1 MAVGLAVP
9 LAVGLAVMSSALAVA
24 LAVAL
29 ASSSLC
35 CFATAAGARTNAA
48 TRATAVNNSNL
59 LNGTSFGLLP
69 FGAYLH
75 PPFQQHACWQS
86 CTTASTSQH
95 QNEGCKVPPILN
107 YRSRLPARLT
117 SDLLR
122 HPMIVRNLILFSPF
136 QTCCA
141 PLSTGLCGVG
151 LLMGNAIGHPC
162 DPGMR

>member
-1 MAVGLAVP
+1 MAVALGVAVGVAVIAVP
-9 LAVGLAVMSSALAVA
+9 LAVA

-59 LNGTSFGLLP
+59 LNGTSFGRLP
-69 FGAYLH
+69 LPASIYTRLSNNTHVGRVAQLR
-75 PPFQQHACWQS
+75 QQ
-86 CTTASTSQH
+86 ASVSTRAARYRAH
-95 QNEGCKVPPILN
+95 TY

-122 HPMIVRNLILFSPF
+122 HPMIVRNLILFSRF

-151 LLMGNAIGHPC
+151 LLMGNATGHPC
-162 DPGMR
+162 DPEMR